1 MRYLKNFK
9 LFLCLADNSNLND
22 IMSKFFQKI
31 VYKNFKNG
39 HILYL
44 ADLPGSMIFFIIEG

>member
-9 LFLCLADNSNLND
+9 LFLCLADNPNLND

-39 HILYL
+39 HILYH
-44 ADLPGSMIFFIIEG
+44 AD